1 MRRIIFSIVIMVVA
15 MMPMVIDASECSN
28 EDRNRLQNL
37 ANNVSVTLVE
47 HDNGTFDATFSGL
60 SNELKIY
67 STTTYLNYYNT
78 LPTPI
83 GETTIKNLKYGET
96 YQFRLSGY
104 AKCYS
109 NVIKTITVNIPSK
122 NPYYGD
128 EVCNN
133 AKDYSLCQKWADV
146 DISYDEFTKKVNEYI
161 ENNKKNGNNNTNQN
175 GKKNNFFEFYEK
187 YYWPTFIGMICIL
200 GLLIFLW
207 LKENKKN
214 KL

>member
-1 MRRIIFSIVIMVVA
+1 MKKIIFSTLMLIILI
-15 MMPMVIDASECSN
+15 PISIDAYECSN
-28 EDRNRLQNL
+28 ADRDRLQIL
-37 ANNVSVTLVE
+37 ANNVSVTLE
-47 HDNGTFDATFSGL
+47 EQGNGTFNATFSGL

-67 STTTYLNYYNT
+67 STTNYLNYYNT
-78 LPTPI
+78 LPTTI
-83 GETTIKNLKYGET
+83 GETTIKNLKYGKI

-104 AKCYS
+104 TKCYS
-109 NVIKTITVNIPSK
+109 NTIKNITVNIPNK

-128 EVCNN
+128 EICNN

-146 DISYDEFTKKVNEYI
+146 NITYDEFTKKVNEYI
-161 ENNKKNGNNNTNQN
+161 ENNKTNGNNTINQKN
-175 GKKNNFFEFYEK
+175 KKNNFFEFYEK